1 MKLNRFWE
9 NIQKDFRLFIFI
21 LVLLCLYRVLFIWLM
36 SDYMAENTTSAQISA
51 ALWTGLRLSLK
62 TAGMVTAFSFVFVTL
77 FGLKNRVRL
86 FIGIISSLIFS
97 ILFMAR
103 FPYFREYNATFGIE
117 VVRGMDESFFS
128 VFSMIVQEYG
138 FLWRFPTAL
147 FLTIFCTAIL
157 SRLLLFKTLQL
168 PDFKNSAGKFI
179 FTAVLIIFI
188 GVFAVFVRFGG
199 SLTYANGINWENSA
213 VTSDNFLNE
222 CILDDGQALYR
233 SYTMAKNMGAAIIPF
248 ADETKILESAQ
259 FLSGGKTF
267 EENNLASYLEKTA
280 SGAKI
285 EKPKHIFIIIGE
297 TFMQWPLIGK
307 YENLHIADGIKS
319 IIAEKNSYYSR
330 NFLPNGDFTSVAITG
345 MIAGLPEMNVKV
357 NYTPKTYEQVYIS
370 AAAPPLK
377 KLGYNVDFWYGGE
390 LSWENIYKMSIA
402 QDFSNFYGFP
412 DLNAPKFTTWG
423 AKDEDLFKAV
433 ENHLENAPP
442 TVHFIMTTT
451 NHPPY
456 NLDLKAEGFDYEKT
470 LAEIKKMPNVP
481 DAETLAVELGHYW
494 YMDKVITKFIR
505 SVSEKYPDSLFVV
518 TGDHAVRIDP
528 GTHPTIFEHQSV
540 PFVMHGAGI
549 NEKILPPDV
558 VGGHISIVPTI
569 IELIAPEGF
578 KYYSIAPSLFD
589 NFGVA
594 FNRDVYLT
602 ASVAG
607 RIGTDEI
614 EILPHVA
621 SADLRG
627 VNLSQER
634 ANAEKF
640 ISAVRTVAVHIA
652 KYDLNFETVQTESQ

>member
-1 MKLNRFWE
+1 MSLKNFWDGV
-9 NIQKDFRLFIFI
+9 QKDFRLFIFI
-21 LVLLCLYRVLFIWLM
+21 LILLEIYRAVFIFLM
-36 SDYMAENTTSAQISA
+36 SDYISESSTSAQIST
-51 ALWTGLRLSLK
+51 ALWTGLKLSLK
-62 TAGMVTAFSFVFVTL
+62 TAGIVTAISFVFVTI
-77 FGLKNRVRL
+77 FNLKNIVRV

-103 FPYFREYNATFGIE
+103 FPYYQTYNATFGIE
-117 VVRGMDESFFS
+117 IVRGMDESFLS
-128 VFSMIVQEYG
+128 LMSMFVQEYG
-138 FLWRFPTAL
+138 FIWRFATAL
-147 FLTIFCTAIL
+147 ILTIFLTAILNRFLTIKSIP
-157 SRLLLFKTLQL
+157 L
-168 PDFKNSAGKFI
+168 PNFGNSLDKFI
-179 FTAVLIIFI
+179 FSVIVLIFI

-199 SLTYANGINWENSA
+199 SLTYAGGINWENSA

-233 SYTMAKNMGAAIIPF
+233 SYSMAKNMGVAIIPF

-259 FLSGGKTF
+259 YLSGTDLV
-267 EENNLASYLEKTA
+267 ENNLAPYLEKTA
-280 SGAKI
+280 KGARI

-297 TFMQWPLIGK
+297 TFMQWPLLGK
-307 YENLHIADGIKS
+307 YDDLHIADGIKS

-330 NFLPNGDFTSVAITG
+330 NFLPNGDFTSIAITG
-345 MIAGLPEMNVKV
+345 MITGLPEMNVKV
-357 NYTPKTYEQVYIS
+357 NYQPKTYEQVYIS

-402 QDFSNFYGFP
+402 QDFNNFYGFP
-412 DLNAPKFTTWG
+412 DLNAPKLTTWG
-423 AKDEDLFKAV
+423 AKDEDLFNAI
-433 ENHLENAPP
+433 ENHLANEPP

-456 NLDLKAEGFDYEKT
+456 NLDLESEGFNYEKT
-470 LAEIKKMPNVP
+470 LAEIKKLPNIP
-481 DAETLAVELGHYW
+481 DAENLVAELGHYW
-494 YMDKVITKFIR
+494 YTDKVITKFIR

-518 TGDHAVRIDP
+518 TGDHAVRVDP

-549 NEKILPPDV
+549 SEKILPPDA
-558 VGGHISIVPTI
+558 VGGHISIIPTI
-569 IELIAPEGF
+569 IELIAPEDF
-578 KYYSIAPSLFD
+578 KYYSIAPSMFE

-602 ASVAG
+602 ENIAG
-607 RIGTDEI
+607 KIGTDEI

-634 ANAEKF
+634 TNAEKF
-640 ISAVRTVAVHIA
+640 ISAVRTVALWILNH
-652 KYDLNFETVQTESQ
+652 DLNLEVKQ